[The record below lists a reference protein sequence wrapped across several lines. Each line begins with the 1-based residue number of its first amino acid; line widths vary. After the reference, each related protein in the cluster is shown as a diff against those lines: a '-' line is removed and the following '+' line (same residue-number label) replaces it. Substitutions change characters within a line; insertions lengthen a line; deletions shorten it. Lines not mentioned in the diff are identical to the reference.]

1 MVPGS
6 APFPCSFKQQNL
18 EQRQSDVEY
27 ELRCLLNKPGKA
39 LLWVQ
44 LPPFCPWGFIPPLSC
59 WVSGKERQIFR
70 DASATSWL

>member
-1 MVPGS
+1 MVPGT

-44 LPPFCPWGFIPPLSC
+44 LPPFCPWVSSPLC
-59 WVSGKERQIFR
+59 LGGSGVKRDQIFR
-70 DASATSWL
+70 DPSVISWL